1 MSLKLQNVKDAAFK
15 EYGRVVEGLDF
26 KEFISVLTDT
36 TEAPDHVIY
45 VASDEKLEALAVVGK
60 LQDNCYGGMPIQVG
74 YCNGTNTKLNCL
86 EYHKDS
92 EINIAAD
99 NAVLLVARLQD
110 ASDGP
115 IDSSKVEAFLLPAG
129 WRWNCTRPH
138 CTMRR
143 AAERRGS
150 RSALRL
156 CCLGG
161 RTDQN
166 LRLPV

>member
-1 MSLKLQNVKDAAFK
+1 MLLFAQNKL
-15 EYGRVVEGLDF
+15 RPRPDF
-26 KEFISVLTDT
+26 IIQKTARFFNSNHAVF
-36 TEAPDHVIY
+36 PDHVIY

-99 NAVLLVARLQD
+99 DAVLLVARLQD

-115 IDSSKVEAFLLPAG
+115 IDSSKVAQTIPQALP
-129 WRWNCTRPH
+129 
-138 CTMRR
+138 
-143 AAERRGS
+143 
-150 RSALRL
+150 
-156 CCLGG
+156 
-161 RTDQN
+161 
-166 LRLPV
+166 